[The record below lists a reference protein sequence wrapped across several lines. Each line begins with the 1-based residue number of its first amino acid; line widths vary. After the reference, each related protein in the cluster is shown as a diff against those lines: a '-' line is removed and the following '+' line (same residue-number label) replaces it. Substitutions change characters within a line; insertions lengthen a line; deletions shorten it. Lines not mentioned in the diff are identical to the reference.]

1 MYYATALEM
10 ERLDELAVQNGLDI
24 CQMVE
29 LAGQHILELFDQL
42 KIDSTSRVVVV
53 CGSGNKAGDGLCAAR
68 HLKNRGYD
76 VNVIMAVLLKS
87 QDAHHHLDLVK
98 KMGIS
103 PIWYEDDPERSKEL
117 LRGADVVIDA
127 LVGYHLSGA
136 LRGPV
141 EEVAEFIN
149 DLGVKVISYDLPS
162 GVDPDT
168 GACEGSCIGAHATL
182 TLALPKKLF
191 ETEDG
196 KLASGDVF
204 LGDIGI
210 PASLYD
216 QINPDARPE
225 FTKPLMKI

>member
-1 MYYATALEM
+1 MYYATAREM

-24 CQMVE
+24 CQMME
-29 LAGQHILELFDQL
+29 LAGQHILELFSQL
-42 KIDSTSRVVVV
+42 KFDPASKVVVV

-76 VNVIMAVLLKS
+76 VNIIMVVPLKS
-87 QDAHHHLDLVK
+87 QDAHHHLDLIK
-98 KMGIS
+98 KVGVS
-103 PIWYEDDPERSKEL
+103 PVWYEDDPERAKEL
-117 LRGADVVIDA
+117 LRGAGVIIDA

-136 LRGPV
+136 LRGPI
-141 EEVAEFIN
+141 EEIAEFIN
-149 DLGVKVISYDLPS
+149 DLEVKVISYDLPS

-168 GACEGSCIGAHATL
+168 GLCEGSCIGAYATL

-191 ETEDG
+191 DTEDG
-196 KLASGDVF
+196 KLASGDVY

-225 FTKPLMKI
+225 FPKPLVKI